1 MDDSDKLGEVG
12 FGGAKPA
19 WLSGRAKGLLD
30 AGGIPASLVGIVL
43 LPAHEP
49 GLANSEGLSV
59 VPC

>member
-1 MDDSDKLGEVG
+1 MDDSDELGEVG

-19 WLSGRAKGLLD
+19 QLSGCAKGLLD

-49 GLANSEGLSV
+49 GLANGEGLSA